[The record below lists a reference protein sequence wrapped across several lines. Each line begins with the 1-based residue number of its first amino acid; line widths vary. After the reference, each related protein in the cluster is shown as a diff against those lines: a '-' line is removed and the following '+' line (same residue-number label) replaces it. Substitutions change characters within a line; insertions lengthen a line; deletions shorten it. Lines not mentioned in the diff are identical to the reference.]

1 MRYTLLIVESPSKCG
16 KIEKYLGDSYKC
28 VASYGHIRELNGLKS
43 IDITNNFT
51 PKYSIIENKIK
62 QISKIKKMIKCA
74 NDILLAT
81 DDDREGE
88 AIAWHICDVFNL
100 PLDTKRIKFNE
111 ITKTALNK
119 SILKASVIDM
129 NIVNAQKARQILDLI
144 VGYKL
149 SPMLWKNI
157 SYKYDKGLSVGRCQ
171 TPALRIIYD
180 NQKEIDNNLG
190 EKMYNTSGYFTNKN
204 ISFTLNNNYKN
215 ELDIIDFLEKSVN
228 YEHMFNIKEHKD
240 LIRYPPLPLTTSR
253 LQQASNNKLN
263 ISPKET
269 MSICQK
275 LYECGYIT
283 YMRTD
288 SMIYSNDFINN
299 TSKYIKNKYGKEYIN
314 KNINELN
321 CKKSTNNNTQDA
333 HEAIRPTNINISTIS
348 FDNIT
353 KKEIN
358 MYKLIRNNSIESCMS
373 DSNTKLLTCVIT
385 APNKYIYKYSTEQVI
400 FGGWKEVN
408 GYEKINNIYSYL
420 LNLKKNTIFNYNT
433 IISKI
438 TIKKNKSH
446 INESRLVQ
454 ILESKGIGR
463 PSTYSSIIDKIQNR
477 GYVKKMD
484 VKGIKTKCKNFQLN
498 GNKLIEN
505 EIEEVFGN
513 EKNKLIIQPV
523 GIIVLEFILNIYDEL
538 FRYEYTKKMEEELD
552 AISTNDKIWYELC
565 RKCLNKI
572 NELSNNIETNN
583 IETNNKIKIDDNNVY
598 MIGKYG
604 PVIRNSDNGNITFKK
619 ARQDIDIEKIK
630 QNKYKLCELINNTEK
645 YERII
650 GQYNK
655 NNVVIKSGRYGLY
668 ITCGDLNIS
677 LNIDKNKE
685 EIKLED
691 ILHLLK
697 TNNTNIIREIK
708 GKDLSI
714 RKGKFGDY
722 IYYKKKNIKKPK
734 FIKLQGFKYNY
745 IDCDIQLIKDYINK
759 NT

>member
-1 MRYTLLIVESPSKCG
+1 
-16 KIEKYLGDSYKC
+16 
-28 VASYGHIRELNGLKS
+28 
-43 IDITNNFT
+43 
-51 PKYSIIENKIK
+51 
-62 QISKIKKMIKCA
+62 
-74 NDILLAT
+74 
-81 DDDREGE
+81 
-88 AIAWHICDVFNL
+88 
-100 PLDTKRIKFNE
+100 
-111 ITKTALNK
+111 
-119 SILKASVIDM
+119 
-129 NIVNAQKARQILDLI
+129 
-144 VGYKL
+144 
-149 SPMLWKNI
+149 
-157 SYKYDKGLSVGRCQ
+157 
-171 TPALRIIYD
+171 
-180 NQKEIDNNLG
+180 
-190 EKMYNTSGYFTNKN
+190 
-204 ISFTLNNNYKN
+204 
-215 ELDIIDFLEKSVN
+215 
-228 YEHMFNIKEHKD
+228 
-240 LIRYPPLPLTTSR
+240 
-253 LQQASNNKLN
+253 
-263 ISPKET
+263 
-269 MSICQK
+269 
-275 LYECGYIT
+275 
-283 YMRTD
+283 
-288 SMIYSNDFINN
+288 MIYSNDFINN